1 MRINNLIQGV
11 EDLRSL
17 ARLFTELEFKEGVE
31 VGTNRGK
38 FASFVCTV
46 NPMLHLTCIDPWIT
60 YEGINVSQETQD
72 AVYKYA
78 VKHLA
83 KFNITILRKT
93 SMEAVRDFALASLD
107 FVYIDGDHSF
117 DYVVQDIVNW
127 VSRVKKGGLILVHD
141 YNKLDV
147 QSAVNAYTSCHH
159 INPYITREAIPV
171 AYWVNT

>member
-60 YEGINVSQETQD
+60 YEGNSVSQETQD

-83 KFNITILRKT
+83 KFNITIMRKT
-93 SMEAVRDFALASLD
+93 SMEAVQLFSDSSID
-107 FVYIDGDHSF
+107 FVYIDGNHAF
-117 DYVVQDIVNW
+117 DYVLQDIVQW
-127 VSRVKKGGLILVHD
+127 AAKVKNDGIILVHD
-141 YNKLDV
+141 YCLRDV
-147 QSAVNAYTSCHH
+147 QYAVDSYTSFHH
-159 INPYITREAIPV
+159 IVPYITKEAIPV